1 MKCIFCK
8 NLSDNC
14 VSIEHIIPES
24 LGNKEHVLP
33 KGVVCDT
40 CNNYFAVKIEKPLLE
55 LPYFRSARFRNDIEN
70 KKGRP
75 TLDKGIMGGI
85 VSVGKDEHGLHI
97 ISENPTVAKGIIDGS
112 IKHMILPYNSEP
124 EINNINISKF
134 LCKAALESL
143 IYRVEP
149 VQEWLDEITEHPQ
162 LDTIRN
168 YVRYGS
174 KPKFWEYHQRRIYQ
188 EGDEFFNENVSS
200 ETYEILHEFNF
211 FYSDEGELFYV
222 LVIMGIEFAV
232 SLSSEEISG
241 YRKWLVQ
248 NAGKAPLQIHDEM
261 RVRSNPKDVNSWIG
275 KNISFYAPEI

>member
-8 NLSDNC
+8 NISDNC

-40 CNNYFAVKIEKPLLE
+40 CNNYFAVKIEKPLFE
-55 LPYFRSARFRNDIEN
+55 LPYFRSVRFRNDIEN

-75 TLDKGIMGGI
+75 TLDKGIIGGI
-85 VSVGKDEHGLHI
+85 VSVGKDEQGLHI
-97 ISENPTVAKGIIDGS
+97 IAENSGVAKGIIDGS
-112 IKHMILPYNSEP
+112 IKHMILPFNSEP
-124 EINNINISKF
+124 DSNDINVSKF

-143 IYRVEP
+143 IYRVGP

-174 KPKFWEYHQRRIYQ
+174 KPSFWEYHQRRIYQ
-188 EGDEFFNENVSS
+188 EGDEFFNEKVSS
-200 ETYEILHEFNF
+200 ETYEILHEFDF

-222 LVIMGIEFAV
+222 LVIMGIEFTV

-241 YRKWLVQ
+241 YRRWLIQ
-248 NAGKAPLQIHDEM
+248 NAEKGPLQTHDEM
-261 RVRSNPKDVNSWIG
+261 RVRSNPKDVNSLIG
-275 KNISFYAPEI
+275 KRISFYTPEI

>member
-8 NLSDNC
+8 NVSDNC
-14 VSIEHIIPES
+14 ISVEHIIPES

-55 LPYFRSARFRNDIEN
+55 LPYFRSTRFRNEIEN

-85 VSVGKDEHGLHI
+85 VSVGKDERGLHI
-97 ISENPTVAKGIIDGS
+97 VTENTSVAKGVIDGS
-112 IKHMILPYNSEP
+112 IKHMILPFNSEP
-124 EINNINISKF
+124 DRNDINVSKF

-143 IYRVEP
+143 IYRVGP
-149 VQEWLDEITEHPQ
+149 VQGWLDEITYHPQ
-162 LDTIRN
+162 LDIVRN

-174 KPKFWEYHQRRIYQ
+174 KPSIWEYHQRRIYQ

-211 FYSDEGELFYV
+211 LYSDEGELFYV

-241 YRKWLVQ
+241 YRKWLIQ
-248 NAGKAPLQIHDEM
+248 NAGRAPLQSQDEI
-261 RVRSNPKDVNSWIG
+261 RVKSNPKDVNSWLG
-275 KNISFYAPEI
+275 KKISFYTP

>member
-8 NLSDNC
+8 NYSDNC

-33 KGVVCDT
+33 KGVVCDS

-55 LPYFRSARFRNDIEN
+55 LPYFRSARFRNEIEN

-85 VSVGKDEHGLHI
+85 VSIGKDEQGLHI
-97 ISENPTVAKGIIDGS
+97 MSENPIVAKGIMEGS
-112 IKHMILPYNSEP
+112 IKHMILAYNSEP
-124 EINNINISKF
+124 ESNDINVSKF

-143 IYRVEP
+143 IYRVGP
-149 VQEWLDEITEHPQ
+149 VQEWLDEITEHSQ

-222 LVIMGIEFAV
+222 LVIMGIEFAL
-232 SLSSEEISG
+232 SLSSEKISG
-241 YRKWLVQ
+241 YRKWLIQ
-248 NAGKAPLQIHDEM
+248 NSGEAPLQNHNEI
-261 RVRSNPKDVNSWIG
+261 RVKSNPKDANSWIG
-275 KNISFYAPEI
+275 KKISFYTPEI